1 MDFEAEGIFDAPQDI
16 PDGVSGASE
25 DIYESKTPDK
35 IEVSEENGGTHTMAE
50 CMEEWYEAPRAKTDN
65 SGPKRVYRVYGK
77 AGSRKLFESFAE
89 FQESLEAN
97 AEDASER
104 LVEIESGKE

>member
-1 MDFEAEGIFDAPQDI
+1 MRRR
-16 PDGVSGASE
+16 
-25 DIYESKTPDK
+25 IYLTVFPAHRRTFTNPKRRIKLKFRRKTAALTLWLS
-35 IEVSEENGGTHTMAE
+35 VWRNGTKP
-50 CMEEWYEAPRAKTDN
+50 PRAKTDN
-65 SGPKRVYRVYGK
+65 SGPERVYRVYGK

>member
-50 CMEEWYEAPRAKTDN
+50 CMEEWYEAPPRENRQLRPRTGLQ
-65 SGPKRVYRVYGK
+65 SLWQ
-77 AGSRKLFESFAE
+77 SRK
-89 FQESLEAN
+89 QKI
-97 AEDASER
+97 
-104 LVEIESGKE
+104 V

>member
-1 MDFEAEGIFDAPQDI
+1 M
-16 PDGVSGASE
+16 
-25 DIYESKTPDK
+25 
-35 IEVSEENGGTHTMAE
+35 
-50 CMEEWYEAPRAKTDN
+50 
-65 SGPKRVYRVYGK
+65 
-77 AGSRKLFESFAE
+77 FESFAE